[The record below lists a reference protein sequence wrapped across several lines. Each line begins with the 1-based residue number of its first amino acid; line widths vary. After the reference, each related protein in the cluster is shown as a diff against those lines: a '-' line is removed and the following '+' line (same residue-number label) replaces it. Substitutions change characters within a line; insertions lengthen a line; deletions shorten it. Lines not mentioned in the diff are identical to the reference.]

1 MATPNCLR
9 PLHRGVGDFPAH
21 LFAADRKHDRRD
33 GVTEEKRMRNDIQG
47 QAGDPAESGHLT
59 EGLTRWG
66 TIGVVAGTMLALLLA
81 ALDQTIVGT
90 AMPRIVAELNGLNYY
105 SWVITAY
112 LVASTIMVPIA
123 GHLGDLF
130 GRKPFLLAGMIG
142 FVAASALCG
151 RSHGMLE
158 LVTFRTIQGLFGGM
172 LFATVFAVIGDLF
185 PPSQRA
191 RLAGLFGAVFGLSSI
206 VGPTAGGYIT
216 DSWGWRW
223 VFYVRLPVRMI
234 AVLTVF

>member
-1 MATPNCLR
+1 
-9 PLHRGVGDFPAH
+9 
-21 LFAADRKHDRRD
+21 
-33 GVTEEKRMRNDIQG
+33 
-47 QAGDPAESGHLT
+47 
-59 EGLTRWG
+59 
-66 TIGVVAGTMLALLLA
+66 MLALLLA

-123 GHLGDLF
+123 GKLGDLF

-151 RSHGMLE
+151 QSHGMLE
-158 LVTFRTIQGLFGGM
+158 LVTFRTIQGIFGGM

-223 VFYVRLPVRMI
+223 VFYVNLPVGLI
-234 AVLTVF
+234 AVLLVLVTMPYVRSSASIRDIDFPGAGLLIAGLVPLMVA